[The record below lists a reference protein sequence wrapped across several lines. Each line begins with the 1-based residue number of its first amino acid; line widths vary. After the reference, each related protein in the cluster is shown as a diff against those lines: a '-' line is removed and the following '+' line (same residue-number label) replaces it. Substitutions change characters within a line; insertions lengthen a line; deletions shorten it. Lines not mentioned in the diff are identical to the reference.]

1 MIPEQESDAR
11 SKASSRSSVHEN
23 DVSQTILR
31 WERRY
36 GDVRTRFPELVGD
49 IPERAET
56 VVRLETP
63 FYVVKMPYK
72 HETYSYYYNFL
83 EAQSDPLRIIFFL
96 DTNGYIAV
104 TPRCG

>member
-1 MIPEQESDAR
+1 MDPLDETA
-11 SKASSRSSVHEN
+11 SKASSSVHEN
-23 DVSQTILR
+23 EVNKTILR
-31 WERRY
+31 WERKH
-36 GDVRTRFPELVGD
+36 GEARTRFPELVGD

-63 FYVVKMPYK
+63 FYIVTMPYK
-72 HETYSYYYNFL
+72 HETYSYYYHYL

-96 DTNGYIAV
+96 DSNGYIAV